1 LSLRTL
7 HKIYAKKHSR
17 FTDFLVF
24 EVDQDGR
31 VIHLK
36 SLGKPETPKKEKEE
50 DIPAPTTPIAVENV
64 AKSVEGETEEAATPN
79 MNEVAAEETN
89 SPKIQDVTPAI
100 PGLKVSTKE
109 EPWPEHF
116 DATLLAFLDQ
126 DKVSELKKIFLEG
139 PEPPRVSD
147 SGWGGRVPSTST
159 AEELTAVEELDI
171 TEKQEDKL
179 KRDNA
184 RGRGGKRGGRGGRGG
199 GRGGGREDTR
209 KVVSEVSFFH

>member
-1 LSLRTL
+1 ML
-7 HKIYAKKHSR
+7 KHYR

-24 EVDQDGR
+24 EVDQDSR

-36 SLGKPETPKKEKEE
+36 SLGNPETPKKEKEE
-50 DIPAPTTPIAVENV
+50 DIPAPTTPTAVDNV
-64 AKSVEGETEEAATPN
+64 AKLVEGETEPAATPN
-79 MNEVAAEETN
+79 TNELAAEDAN
-89 SPKIQDVTPAI
+89 SPKIQDVTPAT
-100 PGLKVSTKE
+100 PGLKASTKE

-116 DATLLAFLDQ
+116 NATLLAFLDQ

-147 SGWGGRVPSTST
+147 SGWGSRVPSTST

-171 TEKQEDKL
+171 TEKQEDKRG
-179 KRDNA
+179 RDNA
-184 RGRGGKRGGRGGRGG
+184 RSRGGKRGGRGGREG

-209 KVVSEVSFFH
+209 KVVSAVSFLH